1 MRDAFIYNFGRR
13 PTWWLTAIMALA
25 MVIVFELAISAVRR
39 IFWPQDQ
46 DLMQEVEKYAGVL
59 DVMKEHAAE
68 AGEAG
73 LAATAGPGDGKRA
86 SQDSA
91 ADDARPS
98 QQQQEWNGYGAQRGG
113 TGRRRSRKIS
123 GDVYGAPPFM
133 ATPEE
138 RDLDPLDGAG
148 SAVGASRN
156 NGKGKRQSVSTS
168 AHQVD
173 S

>member
-59 DVMKEHAAE
+59 DVMKEHSAE

-73 LAATAGPGDGKRA
+73 LAATGDGKRA

-98 QQQQEWNGYGAQRGG
+98 QQQHEWNGYGTQRGG
-113 TGRRRSRKIS
+113 PGRRRSRKIS

-138 RDLDPLDGAG
+138 RALDPLDDAG
-148 SAVGASRN
+148 SVVGTSRD
-156 NGKGKRQSVSTS
+156 NGKGKRQSVSTT

-173 S
+173 L

>member
-1 MRDAFIYNFGRR
+1 
-13 PTWWLTAIMALA
+13 MALA
-25 MVIVFELAISAVRR
+25 MVIVFELAISALRR

-73 LAATAGPGDGKRA
+73 PAAVAGDAKRA
-86 SQDSA
+86 SRDSA
-91 ADDARPS
+91 ADARPS
-98 QQQQEWNGYGAQRGG
+98 QQQQHEWNGYGAQRA
-113 TGRRRSRKIS
+113 GRRRSRKIS

-148 SAVGASRN
+148 SVVGASRD
-156 NGKGKRQSVSTS
+156 NGKGKQQTVSTS
-168 AHQVD
+168 AYQVG